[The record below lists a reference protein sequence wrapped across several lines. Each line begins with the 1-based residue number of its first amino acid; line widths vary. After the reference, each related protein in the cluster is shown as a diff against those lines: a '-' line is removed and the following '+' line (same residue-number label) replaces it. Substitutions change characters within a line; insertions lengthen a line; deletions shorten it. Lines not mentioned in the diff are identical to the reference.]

1 MRVAIHAAHFH
12 IRVLPWAL
20 SGASQKTEFREC
32 AVFFCPFGGVLSN
45 KVKGQ
50 EAKEAK
56 MKRIGLIGGLALAGL
71 FLAGCSADVEVDNSR
86 TGDKASQSEQ
96 KDEKPRAPTA
106 EELLEAKRNQDRD
119 REEASYSKTN
129 AAPLYVEKPMAW
141 FKETNDQMVFTRKK
155 LLEAQARIS
164 MIYGKYDRQI
174 KAGGDKSKGYLE
186 LLDKAEKA
194 RAEGKSKGWPVA
206 FDQWVIDDEEALD
219 VKIAE
224 INAAM
229 GKNRVLSVED
239 TAMYNAAK
247 KGLKT
252 SRETLVRFDDA
263 YQAFTRTWDKVKLG
277 QLGGIPVELE
287 KDVNEALD
295 ITQIFINEWNRVK

>member
-1 MRVAIHAAHFH
+1 MKKTIILLIAVAIS
-12 IRVLPWAL
+12 L
-20 SGASQKTEFREC
+20 SASAQKR
-32 AVFFCPFGGVLSN
+32 GR
-45 KVKGQ
+45 KVQEPKHTITAQ
-50 EAKEAK
+50 EAMVAYDFAHAEEISERQIEELKK
-56 MKRIGLIGGLALAGL
+56 K
-71 FLAGCSADVEVDNSR
+71 
-86 TGDKASQSEQ
+86 KQSTIQ
-96 KDEKPRAPTA
+96 A
-106 EELLEAKRNQDRD
+106 EELLEAKRDK
-119 REEASYSKTN
+119 EEASYSKTN

-174 KAGGDKSKGYLE
+174 KAGGYQSKGYLE

-219 VKIAE
+219 AKIAE

-287 KDVNEALD
+287 KDVNTALD

>member
-1 MRVAIHAAHFH
+1 MKDIMVYAAAG
-12 IRVLPWAL
+12 ICL
-20 SGASQKTEFREC
+20 SGMLVC
-32 AVFFCPFGGVLSN
+32 
-45 KVKGQ
+45 
-50 EAKEAK
+50 
-56 MKRIGLIGGLALAGL
+56 
-71 FLAGCSADVEVDNSR
+71 GCSADVEVDNSKSAEKR
-86 TGDKASQSEQ
+86 KSAEEATGE
-96 KDEKPRAPTA
+96 EKPHKPTA
-106 EELLEAKRNQDRD
+106 EELLEAKREK
-119 REEASYSKTN
+119 EEASYSKTN

-141 FKETNDQMVFTRKK
+141 FKETNDQMIFTRKK

-174 KAGGDKSKGYLE
+174 KSGGDKSKGYLD
-186 LLDKAEKA
+186 LLDKAEKV

-206 FDQWVIDDEEALD
+206 FDQWVIDDEDALD
-219 VKIAE
+219 AKIAE
-224 INAAM
+224 INTAM
-229 GKNRVLSVED
+229 GKNRVLNVED

-263 YQAFTRTWDKVKLG
+263 YLAFTRTWDKVKLG

>member
-1 MRVAIHAAHFH
+1 MKKIRWIVTGAAMTG
-12 IRVLPWAL
+12 AL
-20 SGASQKTEFREC
+20 
-32 AVFFCPFGGVLSN
+32 FFC
-45 KVKGQ
+45 
-50 EAKEAK
+50 
-56 MKRIGLIGGLALAGL
+56 
-71 FLAGCSADVEVDNSR
+71 GCSADVEVDNSKSAEKR
-86 TGDKASQSEQ
+86 KTVEETKN
-96 KDEKPRAPTA
+96 DEKPKEPTA
-106 EELLEAKRNQDRD
+106 EELLEAKRDK
-119 REEASYSKTN
+119 EEASYSKTN

-206 FDQWVIDDEEALD
+206 IDQWVIDDEEALD
-219 VKIAE
+219 AKIAE

-252 SRETLVRFDDA
+252 SRETLARFDDA

-287 KDVNEALD
+287 KDVNVALD

>member
-1 MRVAIHAAHFH
+1 
-12 IRVLPWAL
+12 
-20 SGASQKTEFREC
+20 
-32 AVFFCPFGGVLSN
+32 
-45 KVKGQ
+45 
-50 EAKEAK
+50 
-56 MKRIGLIGGLALAGL
+56 MKSIGLIGGLALASL
-71 FLAGCSADVEVDNSR
+71 FLAGCSADVEVNNSR

-219 VKIAE
+219 AKIAE

-247 KGLKT
+247 EGLKT

-287 KDVNEALD
+287 KDVNTALD

>member
-1 MRVAIHAAHFH
+1 MKDIVICTATGIC
-12 IRVLPWAL
+12 L
-20 SGASQKTEFREC
+20 SGLLLC
-32 AVFFCPFGGVLSN
+32 
-45 KVKGQ
+45 
-50 EAKEAK
+50 
-56 MKRIGLIGGLALAGL
+56 
-71 FLAGCSADVEVDNSR
+71 GCSADVEVNNSKSVEKR
-86 TGDKASQSEQ
+86 KTAEGTKND
-96 KDEKPRAPTA
+96 DKPRAPTA
-106 EELLEAKRNQDRD
+106 EELLEAKRDK
-119 REEASYSKTN
+119 EEARYSKTN
-129 AAPLYVEKPMAW
+129 AVPLYVEKPMAW

-174 KAGGDKSKGYLE
+174 KAGGDKSKGYLD

-194 RAEGKSKGWPVA
+194 RADGKSKGWPVA

-219 VKIAE
+219 AKIAE

-229 GKNRVLSVED
+229 GKNRVLNVED

-252 SRETLVRFDDA
+252 SRETLARFDDA
-263 YQAFTRTWDKVKLG
+263 YLAFTRTWDKVKLG

>member
-1 MRVAIHAAHFH
+1 MKDIMVYAAAG
-12 IRVLPWAL
+12 ICL
-20 SGASQKTEFREC
+20 SGMLVC
-32 AVFFCPFGGVLSN
+32 
-45 KVKGQ
+45 
-50 EAKEAK
+50 
-56 MKRIGLIGGLALAGL
+56 
-71 FLAGCSADVEVDNSR
+71 GCSADVEVDNSKSAEKSKSAEEA
-86 TGDKASQSEQ
+86 TGE
-96 KDEKPRAPTA
+96 EKPHKPTA
-106 EELLEAKRNQDRD
+106 EELLEAKRDK
-119 REEASYSKTN
+119 EEASYSKTN

-141 FKETNDQMVFTRKK
+141 FKETNDQMIFTRKK

-174 KAGGDKSKGYLE
+174 KAGGDKSKGYLD

-206 FDQWVIDDEEALD
+206 FDQWVIDDEDALD
-219 VKIAE
+219 AKIAE
-224 INAAM
+224 INTAM
-229 GKNRVLSVED
+229 GKNRVLNVED

-263 YQAFTRTWDKVKLG
+263 YLAFTRTWDKVKLG

>member
-1 MRVAIHAAHFH
+1 MKDIMVYAAAG
-12 IRVLPWAL
+12 ICLSCVLV
-20 SGASQKTEFREC
+20 C
-32 AVFFCPFGGVLSN
+32 
-45 KVKGQ
+45 
-50 EAKEAK
+50 
-56 MKRIGLIGGLALAGL
+56 
-71 FLAGCSADVEVDNSR
+71 GCSADVEVDNFNQAEKRKSAEET
-86 TGDKASQSEQ
+86 TGE
-96 KDEKPRAPTA
+96 EKPHKPTA
-106 EELLEAKRNQDRD
+106 EELLEAKRGKI
-119 REEASYSKTN
+119 EAEYSPTN
-129 AAPLYVEKPMAW
+129 KPALYVEKPMAW
-141 FKETNDQMVFTRKK
+141 FEETNDQMIFTRKK

-174 KAGGDKSKGYLE
+174 KAGGDKSKGYLD

-206 FDQWVIDDEEALD
+206 FDQWVIDDEDALD
-219 VKIAE
+219 AKIAE
-224 INAAM
+224 INTAM
-229 GKNRVLSVED
+229 GKNRVLNVED
-239 TAMYNAAK
+239 IAMYNAAK

-287 KDVNEALD
+287 KDVNAALD

>member
-1 MRVAIHAAHFH
+1 MNKMCWVATIAAAMGM
-12 IRVLPWAL
+12 L
-20 SGASQKTEFREC
+20 
-32 AVFFCPFGGVLSN
+32 FC
-45 KVKGQ
+45 
-50 EAKEAK
+50 
-56 MKRIGLIGGLALAGL
+56 
-71 FLAGCSADVEVDNSR
+71 GCSADVEVDNSR
-86 TGDKASQSEQ
+86 SGESNRSQRDSARGREKSE
-96 KDEKPRAPTA
+96 PTP
-106 EELLEAKRNQDRD
+106 EELRRAKLEASRD
-119 REEASYSKTN
+119 AEEASYSKTN
-129 AAPLYVEKPMAW
+129 SVPLYVEKPMAW
-141 FKETNDQMVFTRKK
+141 FKETNDQMIFTRKK

-174 KAGGDKSKGYLE
+174 KAGGDKSKGYLD

-194 RAEGKSKGWPVA
+194 RAEGKKNGWPVA
-206 FDQWVIDDEEALD
+206 FDQWVIDDEDALNA
-219 VKIAE
+219 KIAE
-224 INAAM
+224 INSAM
-229 GKNRVLSVED
+229 GKNRVLNVED

>member
-1 MRVAIHAAHFH
+1 MKYVDMIAVAMG
-12 IRVLPWAL
+12 L
-20 SGASQKTEFREC
+20 SG
-32 AVFFCPFGGVLSN
+32 L
-45 KVKGQ
+45 
-50 EAKEAK
+50 
-56 MKRIGLIGGLALAGL
+56 LIC
-71 FLAGCSADVEVDNSR
+71 GCSADVEADNSKSV
-86 TGDKASQSEQ
+86 DKRPPAAAEV
-96 KDEKPRAPTA
+96 KENEKPRAPTP
-106 EELLEAKRNQDRD
+106 EELLEARRD
-119 REEASYSKTN
+119 RIEAEYSTTN
-129 AAPLYVEKPMAW
+129 KAPLYVTKPMAW
-141 FKETNDQMVFTRKK
+141 FDETNEKMKFTREK

-186 LLDKAEKA
+186 LLEKAEKA
-194 RAEGKSKGWPVA
+194 RAEGKTKGWPVA

-219 VKIAE
+219 AKIAE
-224 INAAM
+224 INTAM
-229 GKNRVLSVED
+229 GKNRVLSIED

-287 KDVNEALD
+287 KEVNTALD

>member
-1 MRVAIHAAHFH
+1 MRDSSLIATVA
-12 IRVLPWAL
+12 V
-20 SGASQKTEFREC
+20 
-32 AVFFCPFGGVLSN
+32 V
-45 KVKGQ
+45 
-50 EAKEAK
+50 
-56 MKRIGLIGGLALAGL
+56 IGLM
-71 FLAGCSADVEVDNSR
+71 FCGCSADDEVNSSKQPER
-86 TGDKASQSEQ
+86 QKAPSEESINSGT
-96 KDEKPRAPTA
+96 KEPTA
-106 EELLEAKRNQDRD
+106 AELLEAKRDK
-119 REEASYSKTN
+119 EEASYSKTN

-141 FKETNDQMVFTRKK
+141 FKETNDQMIFTRKK

-174 KAGGDKSKGYLE
+174 KAGGDKSKGYLD
-186 LLDKAEKA
+186 LLDKAEKV

-219 VKIAE
+219 AKIAE
-224 INAAM
+224 INTAM

-263 YQAFTRTWDKVKLG
+263 YQAFMRTWDKVKLG

-287 KDVNEALD
+287 KDVNTALD

>member
-1 MRVAIHAAHFH
+1 MKNTCWLVMMGA
-12 IRVLPWAL
+12 VLT
-20 SGASQKTEFREC
+20 GA
-32 AVFFCPFGGVLSN
+32 FFC
-45 KVKGQ
+45 
-50 EAKEAK
+50 
-56 MKRIGLIGGLALAGL
+56 
-71 FLAGCSADVEVDNSR
+71 GCSADVEVDNSKSIGKR
-86 TGDKASQSEQ
+86 KPVEEEKT
-96 KDEKPRAPTA
+96 DEKPKKPTA
-106 EELLEAKRNQDRD
+106 EELLEARRD
-119 REEASYSKTN
+119 KEEASYSKTN

-219 VKIAE
+219 AKIAE
-224 INAAM
+224 INEAM

-287 KDVNEALD
+287 KDVNTALD

>member
-1 MRVAIHAAHFH
+1 MKNMVTCVATGIC
-12 IRVLPWAL
+12 L
-20 SGASQKTEFREC
+20 SGLLLC
-32 AVFFCPFGGVLSN
+32 
-45 KVKGQ
+45 
-50 EAKEAK
+50 
-56 MKRIGLIGGLALAGL
+56 
-71 FLAGCSADVEVDNSR
+71 GCSANIEVDNSKSAEK
-86 TGDKASQSEQ
+86 GKSAEKA
-96 KDEKPRAPTA
+96 KGDEKPHEPTA
-106 EELLEAKRNQDRD
+106 EESLEAMRD
-119 REEASYSKTN
+119 KIEASYSKTN
-129 AAPLYVEKPMAW
+129 AAALYVEKPMAW

-155 LLEAQARIS
+155 LLEAQSRIS

-174 KAGGDKSKGYLE
+174 KAGGDKSKGYFE
-186 LLDKAEKA
+186 LLDKAEKV

-206 FDQWVIDDEEALD
+206 FEQWVIDDEKALD
-219 VKIAE
+219 SKIAE
-224 INAAM
+224 INTAM

-287 KDVNEALD
+287 KDVNAALD
-295 ITQIFINEWNRVK
+295 ITNILITEWNRVK

>member
-1 MRVAIHAAHFH
+1 MNNIGYVAPMAF
-12 IRVLPWAL
+12 AL
-20 SGASQKTEFREC
+20 
-32 AVFFCPFGGVLSN
+32 
-45 KVKGQ
+45 
-50 EAKEAK
+50 
-56 MKRIGLIGGLALAGL
+56 L
-71 FLAGCSADVEVDNSR
+71 FAGCSADVEVDNSR
-86 TGDKASQSEQ
+86 SGSNTSKGQATSNEKVEPTP
-96 KDEKPRAPTA
+96 DEIRRAKI
-106 EELLEAKRNQDRD
+106 EAARD
-119 REEASYSKTN
+119 AEEASYSKTN
-129 AAPLYVEKPMAW
+129 AVPLYVEKPMAW
-141 FKETNDQMVFTRKK
+141 FKETNDQMIFTRNK

-174 KAGGDKSKGYLE
+174 KAAGDKSKGYLD

-194 RAEGKSKGWPVA
+194 RSEGKKNGWPVA

-219 VKIAE
+219 AKIAE
-224 INAAM
+224 INTAM

>member
-1 MRVAIHAAHFH
+1 MKNIIVCTVA
-12 IRVLPWAL
+12 
-20 SGASQKTEFREC
+20 
-32 AVFFCPFGGVLSN
+32 GVC
-45 KVKGQ
+45 
-50 EAKEAK
+50 
-56 MKRIGLIGGLALAGL
+56 LAGSL
-71 FLAGCSADVEVDNSR
+71 ICGCSADVEVDNS
-86 TGDKASQSEQ
+86 KSV
-96 KDEKPRAPTA
+96 EKRKSAEETKNDRENREPTA
-106 EELLEAKRNQDRD
+106 EELLEAKRDK
-119 REEASYSKTN
+119 EEASYSKTN

-141 FKETNDQMVFTRKK
+141 FKETNDQMIFTRKK

-174 KAGGDKSKGYLE
+174 KAGGDKSKGYLD

-194 RAEGKSKGWPVA
+194 RAEGNSKGWPVA
-206 FDQWVIDDEEALD
+206 FDQWVMDDEEALD
-219 VKIAE
+219 AKIAE

-229 GKNRVLSVED
+229 GKNRVLGVED

-252 SRETLVRFDDA
+252 SRETLARFDDA

-295 ITQIFINEWNRVK
+295 ITQIFINEWNKVK

>member
-1 MRVAIHAAHFH
+1 MKKFYRIAMMAAF
-12 IRVLPWAL
+12 L
-20 SGASQKTEFREC
+20 
-32 AVFFCPFGGVLSN
+32 
-45 KVKGQ
+45 
-50 EAKEAK
+50 
-56 MKRIGLIGGLALAGL
+56 GLLLC
-71 FLAGCSADVEVDNSR
+71 GCSADVEVDN
-86 TGDKASQSEQ
+86 TKAIE
-96 KDEKPRAPTA
+96 KKETTEETKGGEKPREPTP
-106 EELLEAKRNQDRD
+106 EELRKAKLEAARD
-119 REEASYSKTN
+119 AEEASYSTTN

-174 KAGGDKSKGYLE
+174 KAAGDKSKGYLD

-206 FDQWVIDDEEALD
+206 FDQWVIDNEEALD
-219 VKIAE
+219 SKIAD
-224 INAAM
+224 INTAM
-229 GKNRVLSVED
+229 SKNKVMSVED
-239 TAMYNAAK
+239 LAMYNAAK

-295 ITQIFINEWNRVK
+295 ITQVFINEWNRVK

>member
-1 MRVAIHAAHFH
+1 MKKMMICVATG
-12 IRVLPWAL
+12 LCL
-20 SGASQKTEFREC
+20 SGLLLC
-32 AVFFCPFGGVLSN
+32 
-45 KVKGQ
+45 
-50 EAKEAK
+50 
-56 MKRIGLIGGLALAGL
+56 
-71 FLAGCSADVEVDNSR
+71 GCSADVEVDNSR
-86 TGDKASQSEQ
+86 SADRRKSAEGAKND
-96 KDEKPRAPTA
+96 DKPRVPTA
-106 EELLEAKRNQDRD
+106 EELLEAKRDK
-119 REEASYSKTN
+119 EEASYSKTN
-129 AAPLYVEKPMAW
+129 AVPLYVEKPMAW
-141 FKETNDQMVFTRKK
+141 FKETNDQMIFTRKK

-174 KAGGDKSKGYLE
+174 KAGGDKSKGYLD

-219 VKIAE
+219 AKIAE

-229 GKNRVLSVED
+229 GKNRVLNVED

-252 SRETLVRFDDA
+252 SRETLARFDDA
-263 YQAFTRTWDKVKLG
+263 YLAFTRTWDKVKLG

>member
-1 MRVAIHAAHFH
+1 MKNMMVCVATGIC
-12 IRVLPWAL
+12 L
-20 SGASQKTEFREC
+20 SC
-32 AVFFCPFGGVLSN
+32 LLLC
-45 KVKGQ
+45 
-50 EAKEAK
+50 
-56 MKRIGLIGGLALAGL
+56 
-71 FLAGCSADVEVDNSR
+71 GCSADVEVDNSR
-86 TGDKASQSEQ
+86 SAEKRRTVEKAKS
-96 KDEKPRAPTA
+96 DEKPHEPTA
-106 EELLEAKRNQDRD
+106 EELLEAKRDK
-119 REEASYSKTN
+119 EEASYSKTN
-129 AAPLYVEKPMAW
+129 AVPLYVEKPMAW

-174 KAGGDKSKGYLE
+174 KAGGDKSKGYLD

-206 FDQWVIDDEEALD
+206 FDQWVIDGEEALD
-219 VKIAE
+219 AKIAE

-229 GKNRVLSVED
+229 GKNRVLNVED

-252 SRETLVRFDDA
+252 SRETLARFDDA
-263 YQAFTRTWDKVKLG
+263 YLAFTRTWDKVKLG

-287 KDVNEALD
+287 KDVNTALD